1 MKDLIANFYE
11 LWGGAFLGNFSNQM
25 FNNDFYFP
33 VALYSII
40 VALAI
45 TIIYFYI
52 LDRPRT
58 ANMKVWM
65 LALLIG
71 AIINAVVA
79 FVSANNDLVEIFASI
94 GKEVPNSFSYDML
107 MFAFINAIWTL
118 VLMFVLSIILK
129 WKSPNSSYI
138 PF

>member
-11 LWGGAFLGNFSNQM
+11 LWGGGYLGGFSDQM
-25 FNNDFYFP
+25 FNNDLYFP

-45 TIIYFYI
+45 TIIYYYI
-52 LDRPRT
+52 LDRPNT

-94 GKEVPNSFSYDML
+94 GEEVPNSFSYDML

-118 VLMFVLSIILK
+118 ILMFVLSIILK

>member
-1 MKDLIANFYE
+1 
-11 LWGGAFLGNFSNQM
+11 
-25 FNNDFYFP
+25 
-33 VALYSII
+33 
-40 VALAI
+40 
-45 TIIYFYI
+45 
-52 LDRPRT
+52 
-58 ANMKVWM
+58 MKVWM

-94 GKEVPNSFSYDML
+94 GEEVPNSFSYDML

-118 VLMFVLSIILK
+118 ILMFVLSIILK

>member
-1 MKDLIANFYE
+1 LKDLIANFYE
-11 LWGGAFLGNFSNQM
+11 LWGGGYLGGFSNQM

-45 TIIYFYI
+45 TIIYYYI
-52 LDRPRT
+52 LDRPNT

-94 GKEVPNSFSYDML
+94 GEEVPNSFSYDML

-118 VLMFVLSIILK
+118 ILMFVLSIILK

>member
-1 MKDLIANFYE
+1 LKDLIANFYE
-11 LWGGAFLGNFSNQM
+11 LWGGGYLGGFSDQM
-25 FNNDFYFP
+25 FNNDLYFP

-45 TIIYFYI
+45 TIIYYYI
-52 LDRPRT
+52 LDRPNT

-94 GKEVPNSFSYDML
+94 GEEVPNSFSYDML

-118 VLMFVLSIILK
+118 ILMFVLSIILK